1 MMDTPVMLWMG
12 TGIFFMGLMLFF
24 YVNISAMMKQFRIMQ
39 ERYLIGMESKVEQFK
54 YFMNTQ
60 KEIPALNLSLAL
72 LFGLAGINL
81 QIGIFGV
88 LFGALAGWFAPMA
101 VKNYLRAKRMQK
113 LNIQFVQAMGLM
125 ANGMKAGESLIQA
138 IEATR
143 RIMSNPMAQEL
154 SIISGQVR
162 LGVPVQRAL
171 EEFGQRVPL
180 SDVQIATSAMLISIK
195 TGADLPAAF
204 QQITETIR
212 NRMTVQ
218 GKINALTVQ
227 GKAQGLVASIVPF
240 ALGGVFYIMDP
251 EYISI
256 YFKTFLGNCVVAF
269 VIVMQIVAF
278 FVIRKIVSINI

>member
-1 MMDTPVMLWMG
+1 MMDVPVIYAL
-12 TGIFFMGLMLFF
+12 GLGFASIGMILFF
-24 YVNISAMMKQFRIMQ
+24 YINISSFMKQFRLMQ
-39 ERYLIGMESKVEQFK
+39 ERYMMGMESRIEQFK

-60 KEIPALNLSLAL
+60 KEVPALNLMLAL
-72 LFGLAGINL
+72 LLGLAGMCL

-88 LFGALAGWFAPMA
+88 LFGAIGGWFLPNIS
-101 VKNYLRAKRMQK
+101 KNYLRTKRMQK
-113 LNIQFVQAMGLM
+113 LNLQFVQALGLM

-154 SIISGQVR
+154 SIIAGQVR
-162 LGVPVQRAL
+162 LGTPVNKAL
-171 EEFGQRVPL
+171 EDFGQRIPL
-180 SDVQIATSAMLISIK
+180 PDVQIATSAMLISIK

-204 QQITETIR
+204 QQISETIR

-240 ALGGVFYIMDP
+240 ALGAVFYIMDP
-251 EYISI
+251 EYISV